1 MHVFKSKFL
10 NYASAAFFTL
20 LMFIAFC
27 ADSYR
32 LVPMMAKY
40 AVNLLVLGW
49 AIVTFMIRP
58 DKGRFSAYAFLHF
71 TFFHTCCSGCG
82 HWESGFLNFRRL
94 IISCADR

>member
-49 AIVTFMIRP
+49 
-58 DKGRFSAYAFLHF
+58 
-71 TFFHTCCSGCG
+71 G